1 VSRPGLTGRE
11 TLLSVV
17 LTALTGALFAAVT
30 AAVLFR
36 WEPAAWAIVAIIT
49 AEFAVYL
56 VVAVIFYR
64 RTMRREWP
72 KVEPLTD
79 DDDDWD

>member
-1 VSRPGLTGRE
+1 
-11 TLLSVV
+11 
-17 LTALTGALFAAVT
+17 LTGALFVAVT
-30 AAVLFR
+30 AAVLLR

-56 VVAVIFYR
+56 VIAVIFYR

-72 KVEPLTD
+72 KVEPIP
-79 DDDDWD
+79 DDDWDD

>member
-1 VSRPGLTGRE
+1 MSRSGLTGRE
-11 TLLSVV
+11 ALLSVV
-17 LTALTGALFAAVT
+17 LTALTGALFVAIT

-49 AEFAVYL
+49 AEFAVYF
-56 VVAVIFYR
+56 VIAVIVYR

-79 DDDDWD
+79 DDWD